1 MKQYLNQWN
10 IIEGALTEER
20 INEIPDCLEKD
31 HLFLIR
37 RMLQK
42 ENFEPNN
49 FIVVEYPATGI
60 YCCNHI
66 NNGQYFIIQEEKN
79 KLVPY
84 YTTCDMNEEGINNF
98 PCTSIKESMKLI
110 EM

>member
-1 MKQYLNQWN
+1 MKQYLDQWN
-10 IIEGALTEER
+10 IIEGALTVER

-37 RMLQK
+37 KMLK
-42 ENFEPNN
+42 DENLEPND
-49 FIVVEYPATGI
+49 FIVVEYTATGI